1 MEVGPPDRC
10 CILFDVFRR
19 VSEHSA
25 FQVLRL
31 VVLETLKVPLVA
43 VSRVFW
49 ELQLMGLSLAS
60 GLMTLTYSRN
70 ALNRDMSDP
79 FLETLESRIDFSNFS
94 LSLLH

>member
-19 VSEHSA
+19 VSGCSG

-31 VVLETLKVPLVA
+31 VLGTLKVPLVT

-49 ELQLMGLSLAS
+49 ELQLMGMSLAS
-60 GLMTLTYSRN
+60 GSTTLTYSRN

-94 LSLLH
+94 LSPLH